1 MTFYVFAVFN
11 VDTFGKEEDF
21 LSFFGPRI
29 KMGNFNGK
37 AHIDEIQDWLHIDS
51 IIDSCEVIMKKQ
63 QTRLLLRWRKNNQ
76 RRMWPK

>member
-37 AHIDEIQDWLHIDS
+37 AHIDEIQD
-51 IIDSCEVIMKKQ
+51 
-63 QTRLLLRWRKNNQ
+63 
-76 RRMWPK
+76 